1 MDNIDKKIIN
11 DSFKNRLIDTMNLRN
26 IKAADL
32 SRMTGISKP
41 CLSQYVHG
49 INEAKQTHLY
59 LLAKA
64 LDVNEAWLMG
74 FDVRMERADWQ
85 KTNDR
90 IADIVVRLKSDPQF
104 SKLVLLIDSLPSEKL
119 NALES
124 VANALLS

>member
-1 MDNIDKKIIN
+1 MDKLNN
-11 DSFKNRLIDTMNLRN
+11 DLKDTFQNRLTEAMRIRN
-26 IKAADL
+26 IKAAAL
-32 SRMTGISKP
+32 SRATNISQP

-119 NALES
+119 PALES

>member
-1 MDNIDKKIIN
+1 MNKIDFKDRLKEALKIKGI
-11 DSFKNRLIDTMNLRN
+11 T
-26 IKAADL
+26 AAEL
-32 SRMTGISKP
+32 SRRSGVSKPNISK
-41 CLSQYVHG
+41 YIHG
-49 INEAKQTHLY
+49 EYEANQDHLF
-59 LLAKA
+59 LLAQA

-90 IADIVVRLKSDPQF
+90 IADIVVRLKADPQF

-119 NALES
+119 PALES